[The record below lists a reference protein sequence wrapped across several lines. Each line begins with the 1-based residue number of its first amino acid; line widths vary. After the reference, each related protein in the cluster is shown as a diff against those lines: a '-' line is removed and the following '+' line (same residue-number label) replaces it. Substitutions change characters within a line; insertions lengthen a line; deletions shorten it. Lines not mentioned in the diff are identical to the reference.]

1 MTIRIQND
9 EELAEYTA
17 ELFKLTA
24 KGETTS
30 EEDEAID
37 RLTLLIERYETE
49 RFPFLQ
55 CLAQD
60 AREG

>member
-24 KGETTS
+24 EGETTS

-37 RLTLLIERYETE
+37 RLTPLIEHYESE
-49 RFPFLQ
+49 CYPI
-55 CLAQD
+55 AK
-60 AREG
+60 AEN

>member
-1 MTIRIQND
+1 MMLRIQND

-37 RLTLLIERYETE
+37 RLTLLIEHYEAERYP
-49 RFPFLQ
+49 FPQ

-60 AREG
+60 VRER